1 MSDTVNQVIQ
11 TLESIA
17 SDIRD
22 AKQALKSNNV
32 TPESNSTSTLATEI
46 NKIPTGIK
54 EASTLEGFNNGK
66 NTLAGGIIYETD
78 ASTLNNTNTVLLD
91 VDEYT
96 FPNEK

>member
-11 TLESIA
+11 TLEGIA

-32 TPESNSTSTLATEI
+32 TQESNSTSTLATEI

-54 EASTLEGFNNGK
+54 KSKVLEGFNNGK
-66 NTLAGGIIYETD
+66 NTLAGGFIYNTD
-78 ASTLNNTNTVLLD
+78 S
-91 VDEYT
+91 
-96 FPNEK
+96 